1 MAAITQR
8 TWTSRGVNGRRVKHT
23 AWGFTIYRT
32 DGKRVRRYDV
42 AWSREDA
49 EQELARHQLGIV
61 PEAKTAAL
69 PTSSFTFGQAV
80 ERYLQIKARK
90 RSPEHDRLYLGQLQ
104 AALGASTPLVQLTA
118 SRISAYKAERLAAIN
133 SRTGRPYAAASI
145 NRPLAVLRHL
155 LRLAHEEWGELP
167 AMPKVR
173 LEREAEGRTRYLA
186 DDEQVRLL
194 QACEASKNPELP
206 LLVTFLLNTGAR
218 RGEALGLIWSHVD
231 FARGLVTFV
240 GTKSGK
246 SRSVPMTETCYRALS
261 SLPGER
267 EGRVFKTR
275 SVRTA
280 FERAVGR
287 AGLVDF
293 HMHDCRHSFASQLV
307 MRGVSLQAVKELL
320 GHSSIAKTMRYAHLS
335 PAHLREAV
343 GKLESGI
350 SGTTWAQGFVTEVA
364 F

>member
-194 QACEASKNPELP
+194 QACEAVQESRATPAGDLP
-206 LLVTFLLNTGAR
+206 AQYGR
-218 RGEALGLIWSHVD
+218 PPGRG
-231 FARGLVTFV
+231 
-240 GTKSGK
+240 
-246 SRSVPMTETCYRALS
+246 
-261 SLPGER
+261 
-267 EGRVFKTR
+267 
-275 SVRTA
+275 
-280 FERAVGR
+280 
-287 AGLVDF
+287 AGLDLVACGLRPRPSDVRG
-293 HMHDCRHSFASQLV
+293 HEEWQEPQRAHD
-307 MRGVSLQAVKELL
+307 
-320 GHSSIAKTMRYAHLS
+320 
-335 PAHLREAV
+335 
-343 GKLESGI
+343 
-350 SGTTWAQGFVTEVA
+350 
-364 F
+364 